1 MALPRDIPDSVRS
14 LSAPELSALFRTLD
28 APDMDEMDGE
38 FASLLLRQWHP
49 VVDRAAQWLMNG
61 ALLPFRWTGKAFRPL
76 SSTEGR
82 GYNMFHLA
90 GRTLR
95 TLPMRTVLAP
105 SAIDGRPSYQL
116 VYAAFHS
123 PLGYVRV
130 VDELRRLQEGI
141 YLGIGAACFAPWRR
155 RLPFP
160 FVLQGP
166 VTPYERDI
174 GWERRR
180 FDLMQGVQSLGE
192 PPRVASHT
200 PAVFYSSIHA
210 FSLAASTNHE
220 H

>member
-1 MALPRDIPDSVRS
+1 MAPLRDIPEMVRS
-14 LSAPELSALFRTLD
+14 RSAPELAALFRTLD
-28 APDMDEMDGE
+28 APDMDEMNGE
-38 FASLLLRQWHP
+38 FAPFLLRQWHP

-76 SSTEGR
+76 SATEGR

-95 TLPMRTVLAP
+95 SFPMRTVLAP

-141 YLGIGAACFAPWRR
+141 YLGIGAAGFAPWQRR
-155 RLPFP
+155 VPFP

-166 VTPYERDI
+166 VAPYERDI

-180 FDLMQGVQSLGE
+180 FDLTQALGF
-192 PPRVASHT
+192 PVAG
-200 PAVFYSSIHA
+200 AR
-210 FSLAASTNHE
+210 
-220 H
+220 